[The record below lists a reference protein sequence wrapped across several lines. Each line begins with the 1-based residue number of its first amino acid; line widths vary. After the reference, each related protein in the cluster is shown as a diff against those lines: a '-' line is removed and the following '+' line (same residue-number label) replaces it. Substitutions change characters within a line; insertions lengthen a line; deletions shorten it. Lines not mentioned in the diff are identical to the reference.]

1 VTSALAVDPLV
12 VLTFALAAFEFVAFV
27 VASVVVFAVVLAEL
41 LPSVLLL
48 RNTVDIAQDPC
59 KLLSRRGRSLFRSD
73 CKRTPLEDLDGRS
86 IVLVPEL

>member
-1 VTSALAVDPLV
+1 MVVLTSALV
-12 VLTFALAAFEFVAFV
+12 AFEFVAFV

-59 KLLSRRGRSLFRSD
+59 KLLSRRGKSLFRNG
-73 CKRTPLEDLDGRS
+73 CRRRWRVG
-86 IVLVPEL
+86 